1 MESYEYLY
9 AASTVIYI
17 ITSIIVVIASILL
30 HNKVKSSATI
40 LVLIGSISAFI
51 FNLGDIFLS
60 LIAGRYDVE
69 TYIQINAIANI
80 VSGIAY
86 GMFCVGLLLFVV
98 NDLKKGES

>member
-17 ITSIIVVIASILL
+17 IISILL
-30 HNKVKSSATI
+30 HNKVKSTATI

-60 LIAGRYDVE
+60 LIAGRYDVKHI
-69 TYIQINAIANI
+69 YK
-80 VSGIAY
+80 S
-86 GMFCVGLLLFVV
+86 MLLRILLVV
-98 NDLKKGES
+98 